1 VYGSSPRHWVAFFHN
16 LLLIRLYV
24 ELKVAKTCGIPVS
37 HVLSSRKPDPWEQRV
52 IQHDQDVHVLV
63 YGGWRMH
70 SFWHDFP
77 FSPFFDNFET
87 WAMFLYS
94 PFFMHA
100 LEHVFSNI
108 FGEG

>member
-1 VYGSSPRHWVAFFHN
+1 
-16 LLLIRLYV
+16 
-24 ELKVAKTCGIPVS
+24 
-37 HVLSSRKPDPWEQRV
+37 
-52 IQHDQDVHVLV
+52 
-63 YGGWRMH
+63 MH